1 MNRYRAYWPTDDAPL
16 KDGDSGFVGVDE
28 RTDADLLPPGM
39 VASATNC
46 RFRNGRVEPRPGITI
61 LPWMKADGRTPF
73 SNTTSMSIWKVSP
86 PAGYGSFIGTGAP
99 FASDGAND
107 AVVGVRLGEIQ
118 NVLYAEVL
126 LDGDPGSKWSSANA
140 ALYPVGFLVNGVLAT
155 TAYTSSLNL
164 SAQSFSLT
172 FSLNSIGGVLANHYI
187 QVNVVC
193 TSGTRTGYLTYVT

>member
-1 MNRYRAYWPTDDAPL
+1 MNRYRAYWPLDDAP
-16 KDGDSGFVGVDE
+16 KTDGDGGFVGVDE
-28 RTDADLLPPGM
+28 RTDPDLLQPGL

-73 SNTTSMSIWKVSP
+73 TATTAMALWKVSP
-86 PAGYGSFIGTGAP
+86 PGGYASFIGTGAP

-107 AVVGVRLGEIQ
+107 AVIGVRLGEIQ

-126 LDGDPGSKWSSANA
+126 LDGNSGASWSSANA
-140 ALYPVGFLVNGVLAT
+140 AKYPVGFIVNGGLAT
-155 TAYTSSLNL
+155 TAYTSALNL
-164 SAQSFSLT
+164 SAQSFNLA
-172 FSLNSIGGVLANHYI
+172 FSLNSLAGVLVNHYL

-193 TSGTRTGYLTYVT
+193 TSGTRTGYLTFGP